1 MCETQWVLWVYL
13 GFLGLSGFILVS
25 DFSILALL
33 CVCACRYEE

>member
-13 GFLGLSGFILVS
+13 GLFAFLDL
-25 DFSILALL
+25 SILAFL